1 MAEIEL
7 SVGNGAQGCVVALV
21 TGDLDYVSASTFRPR
36 VHALF
41 DGRRRLV
48 LDLSGVDFFDSAGL
62 NELLAL
68 SRWAVEGGGSLA
80 LANVPGMMWGLLSL
94 TGTDAV
100 LDVHATV
107 GEAVAGRRKAEDA
120 DGVGPGR

>member
-1 MAEIEL
+1 M
-7 SVGNGAQGCVVALV
+7 SMDNGAQDCVVALV
-21 TGDLDYVSASTFRPR
+21 TGDMDYVSVSTFWPR
-36 VHALF
+36 VHELL
-41 DGRRRLV
+41 DGDRRLV

-68 SRWAVEGGGSLA
+68 NRRAVEGGGSLA
-80 LANVPGMMWGLLSL
+80 LANIPGMVRGLLSL

-107 GEAVAGRRKAEDA
+107 GEAVAGRRQAEDV